1 MDKKVYNRGIAAQLW
16 YNFTEKLVHMLV
28 ARPVPSGIEYVKKIK
43 YGEEKLQYINMFS
56 PESLKGKKK
65 PLLIYIHGG
74 SWVSGITE
82 MRNAYISQWA
92 LKGFVTAS
100 ISYSYS
106 PQKTYPS
113 QLQEMYTAIDY
124 LIDNAD
130 KYEIDTDNIV
140 LAGESA
146 GGYFISHASGAKYN
160 GEILQKNNLKFR
172 NADKFNAKALVS
184 ISGCFDLKRM
194 SDKTKPQSEFPDI
207 PTMVKSYLGM
217 PINEAIS
224 FLNSDEGKYVS
235 PIVNNGYPPTFL
247 VWADKDLLRYESFDF
262 AEELNSYGVHNVLY
276 KADGAIGMHAWAI
289 VPLFKKSKIC
299 FNAAFDFVK
308 QYMPEYF

>member
-1 MDKKVYNRGIAAQLW
+1 MDKKVYIRGIAAQLW

-28 ARPVPSGIEYVKKIK
+28 ARPVPSEIEYTKKIR

-56 PESLKGKKK
+56 PKSLKGRKK

-113 QLQEMYTAIDY
+113 QLQEMYSAIDY
-124 LIDNAD
+124 LLDNAD
-130 KYEIDTDNIV
+130 EYEIDTSNIV

-146 GGYFISHASGAKYN
+146 GGYFISHAAGAKCN
-160 GEILQKNNLKFR
+160 GEILKQNNLKFR
-172 NADKFNAKALVS
+172 NTDKFNVKALVS

-194 SDKTKPQSEFPDI
+194 TDKTKPQSGFPDI

-217 PINEAIS
+217 PICEAIS
-224 FLNSDEGKYVS
+224 YLNSDDGLYVS
-235 PIVNNGYPPTFL
+235 PVVNNGYPPSFL
-247 VWADKDLLRYESFDF
+247 VWAERDLLRYESFDF
-262 AEELNSYGVHNVLY
+262 AKELDSFGVENVLY
-276 KADGAIGMHAWAI
+276 KADGSIGMHAWAI
-289 VPLFKKSKIC
+289 VPLFKKSKVC
-299 FNAAFDFVK
+299 FDAAFDFVK
-308 QYMPEYF
+308 QYLSDCF